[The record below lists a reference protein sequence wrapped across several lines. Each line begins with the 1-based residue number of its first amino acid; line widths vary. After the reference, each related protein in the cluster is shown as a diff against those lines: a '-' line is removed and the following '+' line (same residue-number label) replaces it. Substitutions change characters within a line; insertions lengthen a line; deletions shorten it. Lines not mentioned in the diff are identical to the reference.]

1 MVFKRKEHYAT
12 RECQDITNLPEL
24 FCSISGT
31 VASCHSQT
39 SAFMHC
45 YYVAVNRTIT
55 SHPQKVKQSY
65 RKSLFALPA
74 LPASLPSFAGTSCQ
88 FQRPAPKR
96 RCSRHPNYRN
106 RGGSLHIPHGKAVSS
121 QYGAPS
127 NMTLVGV
134 FQGFVSFQ
142 IVCVRATRRQPSEQ
156 EGTAICHSYQGIW
169 NE

>member
-31 VASCHSQT
+31 FASCHSQT

-74 LPASLPSFAGTSCQ
+74 LPASCPHSWEVAVNSSAPLPSCGAAATLTTETEEAACIFPTDKLSV
-88 FQRPAPKR
+88 P
-96 RCSRHPNYRN
+96 SME
-106 RGGSLHIPHGKAVSS
+106 LH
-121 QYGAPS
+121 Q
-127 NMTLVGV
+127 T
-134 FQGFVSFQ
+134 
-142 IVCVRATRRQPSEQ
+142 
-156 EGTAICHSYQGIW
+156 
-169 NE
+169 